1 MIPYRLYLSGI
12 ELENNFVVMKREQ
25 TTGCILKL
33 YTINSPF
40 FLVQS
45 VNCLK
50 LFPFSEGYPERE
62 NIFADQKK

>member
-1 MIPYRLYLSGI
+1 MIPYLLYLSGI

-25 TTGCILKL
+25 TTSCILKL
-33 YTINSPF
+33 YTIKSPF

-45 VNCLK
+45 INCLK
-50 LFPFSEGYPERE
+50 LFPFPSQFVTRE